1 MCWLAVEASHSNG
14 LSHLQGRQAHSLTL
28 CALLSSFPASQT
40 AAAMGGT
47 QKEEEKKKKQE
58 PHSNSARAEEN
69 ESSAAPLFL
78 SPHCL
83 KSAAFR
89 SH

>member
-28 CALLSSFPASQT
+28 CVLLYSLPASQT

-47 QKEEEKKKKQE
+47 QKEKKKKRE

-69 ESSAAPLFL
+69 ESYAAPLFL